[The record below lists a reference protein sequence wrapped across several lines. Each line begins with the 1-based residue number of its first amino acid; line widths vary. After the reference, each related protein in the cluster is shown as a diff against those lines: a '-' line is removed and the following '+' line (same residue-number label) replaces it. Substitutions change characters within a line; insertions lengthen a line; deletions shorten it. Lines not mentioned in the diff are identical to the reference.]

1 MNINYQKIKVFDIRK
16 DNKISKLA
24 EEKVFE
30 IDAICIIANLDVDE
44 HIKIVKDLLLKYDI
58 MLFKVIID
66 INNNNTHTTKYNY
79 LKNIYDAIII
89 VSENE
94 VNEVLDTINK
104 LVNPDGPVSIDLS
117 DLKTF
122 LNKSFMGEMYIEKN
136 NGYYTGEKCALQILC
151 RLTNKYI
158 LKEIKKCIIHI
169 KYRKKCGF
177 IGYKSFC

>member
-1 MNINYQKIKVFDIRK
+1 MEEDYVVKYTVLGNYPLGL
-16 DNKISKLA
+16 STCL
-24 EEKVFE
+24 
-30 IDAICIIANLDVDE
+30 
-44 HIKIVKDLLLKYDI
+44 
-58 MLFKVIID
+58 
-66 INNNNTHTTKYNY
+66 NNNESVRGYVVSPCY
-79 LKNIYDAIII
+79 I

-122 LNKSFMGEMYIEKN
+122 LNKSFIGEMYIEKN